1 MDEQLK
7 WEKTIAKKIAKVK
20 KIQEENKNP
29 EFSFVLKNA
38 NDPSELIVKIFP
50 CEGIHKGKTY
60 YLKIYTKYK
69 NKNNVTEYF
78 PFSPP
83 KVIFLSKMWHSNIYA
98 NGDICLD
105 ILKENWSVMYNI
117 DTVILSII
125 NLLEHPNPSSAANGQ
140 AAHQEIELMKSYKSI
155 ITNTTTE
162 KVKDEVKRCI
172 FAPYLDSYTKFNEYN
187 EKIREEY
194 DPLFI

>member
-69 NKNNVTEYF
+69 NKNNEQNIFHFLRRRLYF
-78 PFSPP
+78 
-83 KVIFLSKMWHSNIYA
+83 
-98 NGDICLD
+98 
-105 ILKENWSVMYNI
+105 
-117 DTVILSII
+117 
-125 NLLEHPNPSSAANGQ
+125 
-140 AAHQEIELMKSYKSI
+140 
-155 ITNTTTE
+155 
-162 KVKDEVKRCI
+162 
-172 FAPYLDSYTKFNEYN
+172 
-187 EKIREEY
+187 
-194 DPLFI
+194 